1 MYETKHFIRAIHIL
15 LAMGFIGFAIAAESP
30 GTLIV
35 GVGLTVLHAILTRGP
50 QNWHPP
56 HFLSVAVSFI
66 AVALVAMGI
75 ARGQLT
81 PVLGFS
87 YLLVTLILV
96 KLFEWRSN
104 RDIGQGLVMSLLL
117 MTASAINSASL
128 VFGALFIV
136 YLLLGLYVSL
146 LLHLKTESD
155 RAVAAF
161 AIPGDRLPLSQGQGQ
176 AQRSL
181 RRSLRQITTVVAC
194 AAIASAVAV
203 FLFFPRSSS
212 PPIGGGSFGL
222 TKSTPMTGFSDRV
235 SFDQV
240 ARITQNTDMVARLRV
255 TRHGETLKPGVLYF
269 RGTTLSLYSGGV
281 TNGNVIGRWEWFHAP
296 AIDSPTVVM
305 ADPGVPVALVSAE
318 HPNGP
323 DSIEQEITLEP
334 TGSRVMFSLAGP
346 TTLTAEQPLRV
357 MYEPDDESVKLLTS
371 TRTAIRYHLMCSG
384 ELGGL
389 VTAPPPAPATTVAAS
404 SPEMPE
410 AWPQRLWH
418 RGGGRGRGGDSAA
431 MFRWLALSSR
441 IDPKITAYARRK
453 EVSGQSASG
462 AALAGGRTDQ
472 TAPDPLDETL
482 ARNIEQHLQST
493 FSYTLDLSDTTRAA
507 DQDPLVS
514 FLYDNKRGHCEY
526 FAGAMTLLCQ
536 SLGMKARMVIGF
548 RLGGEDLNPMGEYYI
563 VRQSHAHAWVEVLT
577 SRGWLTF
584 DPTSGRTAPHKTGVF
599 ARAGNLWD
607 YLQYKWSDSVITYS
621 AEDRQNLVEDLG
633 AELQAGS
640 NWTSDAWAKL
650 RGLLRPEGMY
660 ELSSRILAGTIA
672 IAVLAAMAAVGVFV
686 NEKYRLRR
694 RALRI
699 GLEALPD
706 SDKLR
711 LARQLE
717 FYDQFLQ
724 LLARHKITRPRSL
737 TPREFAQSLTFLPA
751 RAYDRVCQFTEVFY
765 QVRFGQRD
773 LSPARQRRLINAIQ
787 DLARLLAGPTPP

>member
-1 MYETKHFIRAIHIL
+1 MYEARHFIRAIHIL
-15 LAMGFIGFAIAAESP
+15 LVMGFIGFAIAAESP
-30 GTLIV
+30 GTLVV
-35 GVGLTVLHAILTRGP
+35 GVGLTLLHALLTKD
-50 QNWHPP
+50 QQAWHPP
-56 HFLSVAVSFI
+56 HALCVAVSLI
-66 AVALVAMGI
+66 AIVLVAMGI

-104 RDIGQGLVMSLLL
+104 RDIGQALVMSLLL
-117 MTASAINSASL
+117 MTAAAINSASL
-128 VFGALFIV
+128 VFGVIFIM

-146 LLHLKTESD
+146 LLHLKAESD
-155 RAVAAF
+155 RAIAAF
-161 AIPGDRLPLSQGQGQ
+161 AIPGDRLPLAQGQ

-194 AAIASAVAV
+194 AAVGSALVV

-212 PPIGGGSFGL
+212 PPVGGGSFGL
-222 TKSTPMTGFSDRV
+222 TKPTPMTGFSERV

-255 TRHGETLKPGVLYF
+255 TSHGQTLRPGVLYL
-269 RGTTLSLYSGGV
+269 RGTTLSLYSGGLSSGDV
-281 TNGNVIGRWEWFHAP
+281 VGRWQWFHAP
-296 AIDSPTVVM
+296 ATEAPSMVA
-305 ADPGVPVALVSAE
+305 ADPGVPAVLVSSE
-318 HPNGP
+318 QPDVP
-323 DSIEQEITLEP
+323 DSIQQEITLEP
-334 TGSRVMFSLAGP
+334 TGSRVLFSLAGP

-357 MYEPDDESVKLLTS
+357 LYEPDDESVKLAS
-371 TRTAIRYHLMCSG
+371 QSPTAIRYRLTCTG
-384 ELGGL
+384 QLGAP
-389 VTAPPPAPATTVAAS
+389 VATTPATAPAVAA
-404 SPEMPE
+404 PVMPDV
-410 AWPQRLWH
+410 WPQRFWR

-441 IDPKITAYARRK
+441 IDPKIAAYARRND
-453 EVSGQSASG
+453 VSGQSASG
-462 AALAGGRTDQ
+462 AALADERTSR
-472 TAPDPLDETL
+472 TAPDPLDETI
-482 ARNIEQHLQST
+482 ARNIERHLQST
-493 FSYTLDLSDTTRAA
+493 FSYTLDLSDTTRPA
-507 DQDPLVS
+507 DQDPLVA

-548 RLGGEDLNPMGEYYI
+548 RVGGEDLNPMGEYYI

-599 ARAGNLWD
+599 ARAGDLWD
-607 YLQYKWSDSVITYS
+607 YLQYRWADSVITYS
-621 AEDRQNLVEDLG
+621 AEDRHNLMENLSAD
-633 AELQAGS
+633 LQAGS
-640 NWTSDAWAKL
+640 NWTSETWGWL
-650 RGLLRPEGMY
+650 QGLLRPEGMY

-672 IAVLAAMAAVGVFV
+672 ISVLGALAAVGIFV

-711 LARQLE
+711 LARQLA

-751 RAYDRVCQFTEVFY
+751 RAYDQVCQFTEVFY

-787 DLARLLAGPTPP
+787 DLARLLAEPTPP